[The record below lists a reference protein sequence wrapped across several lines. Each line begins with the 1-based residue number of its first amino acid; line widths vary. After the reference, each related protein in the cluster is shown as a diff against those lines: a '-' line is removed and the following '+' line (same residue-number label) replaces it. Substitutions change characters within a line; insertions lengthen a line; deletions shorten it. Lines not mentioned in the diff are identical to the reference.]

1 MLAELH
7 PQAWWYIA
15 RASGFVAWG
24 LSVAAVL
31 LGLALATRALGSNPR
46 PAWLLDLHRFVGGL
60 TVCFVA
66 LHVGALVG
74 DSYVHFG
81 LADVT
86 VPLASGYQRW
96 PVAAGVLTMWLLFA
110 VEGTSLVMK
119 RLPRTTW
126 RKIHL
131 TSYLAAALA
140 TLHGFTAG
148 TDAHNPVYLWASVA
162 SVSLVA
168 FFLVYR
174 LLVPKRRS
182 RSAGKAIGDRVAT
195 SGAAAE
201 LATAPDHQPSAADE
215 PAP

>member
-1 MLAELH
+1 MVAELH
-7 PQAWWYIA
+7 PQAWWYLA

-31 LGLALATRALGSNPR
+31 LGLALATRALGSSPR

-60 TVCFVA
+60 TVCFIGV
-66 LHVGALVG
+66 HVGALVA

-81 LADVT
+81 LADVS
-86 VPLASGYQRW
+86 VPFASSYQRL
-96 PVAAGVLTMWLLFA
+96 PVAQGVVTMWLLLA
-110 VEGTSLVMK
+110 VQGTSLMMK
-119 RLPRTTW
+119 RLPRQTW

-148 TDAHNPVYLWASVA
+148 TDARSPAYIWASVA
-162 SVSLVA
+162 SVSAVG

-174 LLVPKRRS
+174 LLLPKRRL
-182 RSAGKAIGDRVAT
+182 RQADRTGRVAREAQ
-195 SGAAAE
+195 SAE
-201 LATAPDHQPSAADE
+201 ASTTE
-215 PAP
+215 R